1 MTVFSASFAP
11 PEFFAGW
18 GYSTIVRRKVLEK
31 TDLNCVKN
39 WCIAACSTQSPTR
52 RFHDFSL
59 KRLCVTKR
67 CRATNLVGDMDGS
80 DGGGLQMGVEIDM
93 RELQDADAIVSLAND
108 AGQISI
114 CGFGSL
120 LSEKSARS
128 TFPNLQNF
136 RVGVLRDLR
145 RVFIHATPVFF
156 DRGIANLDTK
166 EISSVCVEPCKGES
180 IIVTV
185 FEIFTAEVPAF
196 VEREHEF
203 RFLAIWIESK
213 GWKEYWA
220 NQVVCS
226 KYSDEEYRRI
236 RCKGSEAEFNR
247 RYGRHKIQKVYRDDI
262 LPCRVYLRHCILA
275 SKNLGPDAY
284 ENFLD
289 HSYLGDRTTTIRKY
303 LESPIGR
310 GIMDE
315 VVPASLHDR
324 YGG

>member
-18 GYSTIVRRKVLEK
+18 GCSTIVRRKVLEK

-185 FEIFTAEVPAF
+185 FEISASEVTSHPTQLLFTISYF
-196 VEREHEF
+196 TLLMISLSWSQWM
-203 RFLAIWIESK
+203 FL
-213 GWKEYWA
+213 
-220 NQVVCS
+220 
-226 KYSDEEYRRI
+226 
-236 RCKGSEAEFNR
+236 
-247 RYGRHKIQKVYRDDI
+247 
-262 LPCRVYLRHCILA
+262 
-275 SKNLGPDAY
+275 
-284 ENFLD
+284 
-289 HSYLGDRTTTIRKY
+289 SYLLATTAF
-303 LESPIGR
+303 ER
-310 GIMDE
+310 GNWNWNWK
-315 VVPASLHDR
+315 VLKFV
-324 YGG
+324 